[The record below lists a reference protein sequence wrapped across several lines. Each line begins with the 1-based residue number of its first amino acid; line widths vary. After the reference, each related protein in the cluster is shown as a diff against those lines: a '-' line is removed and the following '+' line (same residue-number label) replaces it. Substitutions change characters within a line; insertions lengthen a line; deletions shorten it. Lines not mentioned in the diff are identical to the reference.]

1 MRQPDS
7 QEAPPKNQNREI
19 NSDGELTRHEL
30 ELELTRDELTEEL
43 ELTGDELTEELEL
56 TRDELTEELE
66 LTRDELTEELELT
79 RDELT
84 EELSDSRRLSLL
96 YPGTSTAPEN
106 DRARANQ
113 ETTRQSLPPSS
124 PRFGF

>member
-7 QEAPPKNQNREI
+7 QEAPPKNQNREM

-30 ELELTRDELTEEL
+30 
-43 ELTGDELTEELEL
+43 
-56 TRDELTEELE
+56 
-66 LTRDELTEELELT
+66 ELELT

-106 DRARANQ
+106 GRPRTNQ

>member
-7 QEAPPKNQNREI
+7 QEAPPKNQDREM
-19 NSDGELTRHEL
+19 NSDGELARQEL
-30 ELELTRDELTEEL
+30 
-43 ELTGDELTEELEL
+43 
-56 TRDELTEELE
+56 
-66 LTRDELTEELELT
+66 ELELT

-106 DRARANQ
+106 SRARANQ